1 MNLKRIVTP
10 FALGLFK
17 HKGSW
22 RQTSGAW
29 CTFEPYGFPETSK
42 SSIRYS
48 CQKLS
53 FSPFCLSLFLIP
65 IVSVEEEDKAT
76 KIFQR
81 YGASSD
87 SFIKFS
93 TENVCPAV
101 VTVSPEKGDGGSG
114 IIIDSDGTVL
124 TQARNVFS
132 PVFRGKVN
140 VSLHDRRKFSGNIL
154 KVNKYHD
161 LALLKIQ
168 SEIPLPTIMFGSLG
182 NYKRSELISVERLF
196 REKDYPR
203 ISSPNDVGEEAK
215 LMLSGEEIIPRWK
228 YEQFYLGN
236 CGGPIV
242 TLDGELVGISTKIR
256 LLKSLH
262 NDASFGTIDAMG
274 IEEAL
279 SNVGYTRKNDRN
291 NNFSLAAYSWG
302 D

>member
-1 MNLKRIVTP
+1 METNVRSLVHIRALRIP
-10 FALGLFK
+10 RDKQKFDKIFLSKALF
-17 HKGSW
+17 
-22 RQTSGAW
+22 
-29 CTFEPYGFPETSK
+29 
-42 SSIRYS
+42 
-48 CQKLS
+48 
-53 FSPFCLSLFLIP
+53 FSPYCLYLFLIS
-65 IVSVEEEDKAT
+65 IVFVEEEDKAT
-76 KIFQR
+76 KYFQR
-81 YGASSD
+81 YGASLD

-124 TQARNVFS
+124 TQARNIFS
-132 PVFRGKVN
+132 PVFRGKIN
-140 VSLHDRRKFSGNIL
+140 VGLHDRRKFSGTIL
-154 KVNKYHD
+154 KVNKHHD

-203 ISSPNDVGEEAK
+203 ISSPNDVGEE
-215 LMLSGEEIIPRWK
+215 
-228 YEQFYLGN
+228 GN

-262 NDASFGTIDAMG
+262 NDASYGTIDAMG

-291 NNFSLAAYSWG
+291 NYFSLAADSWG

>member
-1 MNLKRIVTP
+1 MRAGGSASCPCTNQESGRGSRAEVIGMPGVFRINGD
-10 FALGLFK
+10 ARMGK
-17 HKGSW
+17 N
-22 RQTSGAW
+22 R
-29 CTFEPYGFPETSK
+29 EPGEGK
-42 SSIRYS
+42 
-48 CQKLS
+48 K
-53 FSPFCLSLFLIP
+53 
-65 IVSVEEEDKAT
+65 EEDKAT

-101 VTVSPEKGDGGSG
+101 VTVSPEKGRDSYGRSSKLRDGGSG

-203 ISSPNDVGEEAK
+203 ISSPNDVGEE
-215 LMLSGEEIIPRWK
+215 
-228 YEQFYLGN
+228 GN